1 MIPTDCRDVGVCN
14 RSRNFNS
21 VLPDRFRGTT
31 FDERTILG
39 AIEHA
44 QRMNGSRRYNNGS
57 WNLGIRMRGGW

>member
-31 FDERTILG
+31 FDERTIY
-39 AIEHA
+39 
-44 QRMNGSRRYNNGS
+44 GSRRYNNGS